1 MKKLISLLM
10 ILVFTLMLVS
20 CGEGGTKT
28 PIKAELENKEVERI
42 TITNARYAGRYTI
55 IDKKSMQRFV
65 SYLEKVDP
73 VEKSPGLEPDFIF
86 EVYSGNEN
94 LGTYKYIAGVT
105 DSDEGNLMDMNGK
118 MYRVTRNIEDI
129 FMKRLMKKNDLKN
142 VPEYYTSLINT
153 IIEKAEIKPGSTV
166 VVDIGK
172 DYAVTKSITSVEQQ
186 SILES
191 VKAKDIKIIF
201 PTKEKKYDYSIE
213 IKTGKYGNTSSE
225 SVVTVKTNDLAK
237 KPIRY
242 EISGNYKKGDWEF
255 HIKYK

>member
-1 MKKLISLLM
+1 MKKIISLFM
-10 ILVFTLMLVS
+10 ILVFTLMLAS
-20 CGEGGTKT
+20 CGGSVDKT
-28 PIKAELENKEVERI
+28 EVKSELENQEVERI

-55 IDKKSMQRFV
+55 IDKKSMDRFV
-65 SYLEKVDP
+65 SYLEKVKP
-73 VEKSPGLEPDFIF
+73 AEKSPGLEPDFIF

-105 DSDEGNLMDMNGK
+105 DSEEGNLMDVNGK
-118 MYRVTRNIEDI
+118 MYRITRNVEDI

-142 VPEYYTSLINT
+142 VPEYYTSLINK
-153 IIEKAEIKPGSTV
+153 IIEKAQIKPGSTV

-191 VKAKDIKIIF
+191 VKARDIKIIF
-201 PTKEKKYDYSIE
+201 PTDDKKYDHSIE
-213 IKTGKYGNTSSE
+213 IKTGKYGNTSCE
-225 SVVTVKTNDLAK
+225 AVVTVKTSDPAV

-242 EISGNYKKGDWEF
+242 EVSGNYKSGDWEF